1 MKESRMVIGADSIQ
15 KVVAQIVQEFHPE
28 RVILFGSY
36 ASGTPTPESD
46 VDLLVVMPCEGKETR
61 KAIEILHT
69 IDPKI
74 PIDLLVRTPERLEQR
89 LTWNDFFLQEI
100 MEKGQL
106 LYEAPHPKNT
116 SRLGFKKQIPLSAA
130 PIICP
135 PSWTCYCH
143 SSRCGKHSAPTFR
156 R

>member
-1 MKESRMVIGADSIQ
+1 MGSKAEDESKMAIGTGSIQ
-15 KVVAQIVQEFHPE
+15 QVVAQIVQEFHPE

-69 IDPKI
+69 IAPKI
-74 PIDLLVRTPERLEQR
+74 PLDLLVRTPERLEQR
-89 LTWNDFFLQEI
+89 LAWNDFFLREI
-100 MEKGQL
+100 MQKGQL
-106 LYEAPHPKNT
+106 LYEAPHPSNRSGKR
-116 SRLGFKKQIPLSAA
+116 SV
-130 PIICP
+130 PI
-135 PSWTCYCH
+135 
-143 SSRCGKHSAPTFR
+143 FR